1 MSTTAVIQAQV
12 VVEQLRHQA
21 TLERIRVSET
31 SQNLIRYV
39 AENEQ
44 EDPLVN
50 PSDVNPF
57 KEKRVCA
64 IL

>member
-31 SQNLIRYV
+31 SQ
-39 AENEQ
+39 
-44 EDPLVN
+44 
-50 PSDVNPF
+50 
-57 KEKRVCA
+57 K
-64 IL
+64 

>member
-1 MSTTAVIQAQV
+1 LYS
-12 VVEQLRHQA
+12 
-21 TLERIRVSET
+21 
-31 SQNLIRYV
+31 LIRYV